1 MKIQS
6 IRVLCG
12 LIGVIA
18 LTRLLPHPPNFSPV
32 VALALFG
39 GAAFAERR
47 LAYLV
52 PLAAMLLADLF
63 IGFHQTMMFVYVGM
77 ALVVVIGRWLGENR
91 RLPVLALTALAGSGV
106 FFLLSNAGV
115 WWLGATYPHSLE
127 GLLACYVAA
136 LPFFHNTVLA
146 TVVFAAL
153 LFGFEYCWKRFEARQ
168 ALAAA

>member
-6 IRVLCG
+6 FGVLCG
-12 LIGVIA
+12 LIGIVA

-39 GAAFAERR
+39 GAAFADRK

-63 IGFHQTMMFVYVGM
+63 IGFHQTMVVVYLGM
-77 ALVVVIGRWLGENR
+77 ALVVLIGRGLGEKR
-91 RLPVLALTALAGSGV
+91 GAPVLVLGALIGSV
-106 FFLLSNAGV
+106 TFFLVTNAGV
-115 WWLGATYPHSLE
+115 WWASAIYPHSVA
-127 GLLACYVAA
+127 GLLTCYAAA

-146 TVVFAAL
+146 TVLFSGL
-153 LFGFEYCWKRFEARQ
+153 LFGGEYYLKRFQARR
-168 ALAAA
+168 ALVA

>member
-39 GAAFAERR
+39 GAAFTERK

-63 IGFHQTMMFVYVGM
+63 IGFHQTMIFVYLGM
-77 ALVVVIGRWLGENR
+77 GLVVAVGRWLGESR
-91 RLPVLALTALAGSGV
+91 RLPSLVLGALAGSGV
-106 FFLLSNAGV
+106 FFLLTNAGV
-115 WWLGATYPHSLE
+115 WWLGASYLTALKVCWPAMWRHYPSSTIPCWRRYCFRPCCL
-127 GLLACYVAA
+127 
-136 LPFFHNTVLA
+136 VLSI
-146 TVVFAAL
+146 T
-153 LFGFEYCWKRFEARQ
+153 
-168 ALAAA
+168 

>member
-6 IRVLCG
+6 IGMLCG
-12 LIGVIA
+12 LVGIVA

-39 GAAFAERR
+39 GAAFADRK

-63 IGFHQTMMFVYVGM
+63 IGFHQTMVFVYPGM
-77 ALVVVIGRWLGENR
+77 ALVVLIGRWLGEKR
-91 RLPVLALTALAGSGV
+91 GLPVLALGALAGSGA
-106 FFLLSNAGV
+106 FFLVTNAGV
-115 WWLGATYPHSLE
+115 WWASAMYPNNWA
-127 GLLACYVAA
+127 GLLACYTAA

-146 TVVFAAL
+146 TLLFSAL
-153 LFGFEYCWKRFEARQ
+153 LFGGEYYLKRFQARR
-168 ALAAA
+168 ALAA

>member
-39 GAAFAERR
+39 GAAFAERK

-63 IGFHQTMMFVYVGM
+63 IGFHQTMIFVYLGM
-77 ALVVVIGRWLGENR
+77 GLVVAVGRWLGESR
-91 RLPVLALTALAGSGV
+91 RLPSLVLGALAGSGV
-106 FFLLSNAGV
+106 FFLLTNAGV
-115 WWLGATYPHSLE
+115 WWLGASYPHSFE

-146 TVVFAAL
+146 TVLFSAL
-153 LFGFEYCWKRFEARQ
+153 LFGVEYYLKRVEARG
-168 ALAAA
+168 ALAGS